1 MKPHCRFG
9 RLPSRQFSIWLMLLL
24 TIVRGAHAATPI
36 NVGYLPVLPMSQ
48 LFVVVGEGWAKSAG
62 IELKLQRFTD
72 ASALM
77 KAFAAGRLQVAY
89 VGISPVLV
97 ARSKGIDV
105 RVVASNVVEQVAFY
119 AGGELSRYMLRDA
132 ASGITRFTARTGRR
146 PRIGVLPKGSVPDT
160 VLRHWLMK
168 SAHLTLDNVEIV
180 PLGADQL
187 QSAVLAGTVDGA
199 ALLEPLLTLALTRNS
214 TAKVVMNGVEMM
226 PNMPGAV
233 LAVAGTLTRSKP
245 GIVQKF
251 VDLHHRATEFLIR
264 KPEIAAAHI
273 QTALGG
279 DYTLAIIERAI
290 TSPQVKFVSDPFRI
304 VNSTKALYEFQREL
318 GEFTTPVDLDALF
331 ETHYYRKLAGG

>member
-1 MKPHCRFG
+1 MKPHRKIG
-9 RLPSRQFSIWLMLLL
+9 RLPPRLVSIWLVLLI
-24 TIVRGAHAATPI
+24 TIVRGAYAATPI

-48 LFVVVGEGWAKSAG
+48 LFVIAGEGWAKSTG

-77 KAFAAGRLQVAY
+77 KAFAAGQLQVAY
-89 VGISPVLV
+89 VGINPVLV
-97 ARSKGIDV
+97 ARAKGVDV
-105 RVVASNVVEQVAFY
+105 RVVASNIVEQVAFF

-132 ASGITRFTARTGRR
+132 KAGITRFTARTGRR

-168 SAHLTLDNVEIV
+168 SAHLTLDKVEIV
-180 PLGADQL
+180 SLGADQL
-187 QSAVLAGTVDGA
+187 QSAVLEGTLDGA
-199 ALLEPLLTLALTRNS
+199 ALLEPLLTLALTRDS

-233 LAVAGTLTRSKP
+233 LAVAGKLVRTKP
-245 GIVQKF
+245 GIVQKL

-264 KPEIAAAHI
+264 KPEIAAVHI
-273 QTALGG
+273 QKALGG

-290 TSPQVKFVSDPFRI
+290 TSTQAKFVSDPYRI
-304 VNSTKALYEFQREL
+304 MNSTKAFHDFQLEL
-318 GEFTTPVDLDALF
+318 GEISKPVDLDILF
-331 ETHYYRKLAGG
+331 ETHFYRKLAGG